1 MRKMIPSKNLI
12 HIRWKNHNLYRQA
25 KAIIIQHQQTSFT
38 ANAKGTFLGRKHIYK
53 KKKKKSTR
61 VQVILMKLTLKNNFC
76 DDTDKMAVT
85 FLSALFVLIVLILTR
100 ICCTYFFFFF

>member
-38 ANAKGTFLGRKHIYK
+38 ANAKVTFLGSKNIYK
-53 KKKKKSTR
+53 KKKKKVYKS
-61 VQVILMKLTLKNNFC
+61 LGNF
-76 DDTDKMAVT
+76 DE
-85 FLSALFVLIVLILTR
+85 
-100 ICCTYFFFFF
+100 TYIKK